1 MTGGSVRRMAFSGAI
16 GAAAGIGLAA
26 TAVASL
32 NAGVETPWGLM
43 IYGGPIGAGIG
54 AVAGVVVWLLTRE
67 AHALA
72 RRWGAR
78 SVWTGA
84 AAVVAAAG
92 CAVLGYITLEAG
104 VPAVAAAGAVTLG
117 LLAAAGSLT
126 ESLVRTRS
134 LPR

>member
-1 MTGGSVRRMAFSGAI
+1 MAFSGAI

-43 IYGGPIGAGIG
+43 IYGGPVGAGIG

-78 SVWTGA
+78 TVWTAA

-92 CAVLGYITLEAG
+92 CAMLGYITLEAG
-104 VPAVAAAGAVTLG
+104 VPAVTIGGSITLG
-117 LLAAAGSLT
+117 LIAAAGSLA
-126 ESLVRTRS
+126 ESMARTKSPSR
-134 LPR
+134 